1 MFKLNKRAQAIDTE
15 IIGSP
20 MFVLL
25 ALGSMAATVMG
36 YFASLK
42 MGIQAM
48 PLWNLVLVL
57 GVELVASYFFAWKM
71 AD

>member
-25 ALGSMAATVMG
+25 ALGSMAATVIG

-42 MGIQAM
+42 MNMQAM

-57 GVELVASYFFAWKM
+57 AVELVASYFFAWKM